1 MIILIV
7 PLHVSFSSSPFRRAQ
22 RAATFI
28 ELSVVLVA
36 KVDDFF
42 RILFSTISLFS
53 SCCFSFNAIPTLAFW
68 PRSLFIL
75 FTAWLGAQSDAQNQA
90 NYIEI
95 DVFTANVCTSR
106 DKIQC
111 ITSNL
116 VSSQLPLSLWM
127 NLSIFSCSSRAR
139 AFVNM
144 IKK

>member
-75 FTAWLGAQSDAQNQA
+75 SKAWLGAQSDAQNQA

-95 DVFTANVCTSR
+95 DVCTSR

-116 VSSQLPLSLWM
+116 VSSQLPLSLDE
-127 NLSIFSCSSRAR
+127 LVHI
-139 AFVNM
+139 
-144 IKK
+144 